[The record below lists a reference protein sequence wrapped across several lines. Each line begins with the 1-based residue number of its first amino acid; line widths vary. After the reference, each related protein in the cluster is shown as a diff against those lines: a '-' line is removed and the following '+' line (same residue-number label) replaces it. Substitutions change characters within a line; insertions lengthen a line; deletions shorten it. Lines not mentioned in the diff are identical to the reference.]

1 LLMLVIDV
9 TLNYLEFMVTF
20 YMTQP
25 MKGKLD
31 FRWLNST
38 YNNKDYIIITS
49 RHLLI
54 YNHRI
59 TNDHL
64 KNWRKQCLKKSFWMH
79 YLPKR
84 RKSI

>member
-31 FRWLNST
+31 FRWLNS
-38 YNNKDYIIITS
+38 I
-49 RHLLI
+49 
-54 YNHRI
+54 
-59 TNDHL
+59 
-64 KNWRKQCLKKSFWMH
+64 
-79 YLPKR
+79 
-84 RKSI
+84 